1 MVQRHRH
8 LVEHTGHLSSFVQSL
23 DDEAGAQ
30 STSTPVGRGNHKRPL
45 LRIAPT
51 RHIHGLRVEQG
62 FAAKQ
67 SHMSLP
73 RVVSHG
79 HGAVAAQVHAA
90 AIGQARVADRRA
102 FVDPT
107 ADLADDPLADVHQLG
122 VVAEADIGQ
131 LDLAGHLDEHPARA
145 IDHDVGDVVAGQQ
158 RLQRAVAEYVVADV
172 VEQFLLLGDRHHHR
186 LQRDDV
192 ADDVADFLAR
202 RLDVELG
209 ELAEVDGLDQRREDR
224 RLDGYPGA
232 SGAYY
237 IASAA
242 DEIIVNPSSLV
253 GSIGVIM
260 PNYGVNGL
268 MQKLGVEDRTMT
280 SGENKAIL
288 SMTQP
293 VDPAQKAHVQ
303 GVLDNV
309 HDHFINAVKQGRG
322 KKLKSNDPA
331 IFSGLFWTG
340 EQAVKLGIADRVGS
354 LNTLKRELKTD
365 KAVNYTIEY
374 SPFDSVLG
382 RMGSS
387 IGQGFASSLSQQ
399 VQSENQTK
407 LQ

>member
-1 MVQRHRH
+1 MSDWPPKPENEIQNTPHNSQNITGKEWHILEKAVLASVEEQRRARRWGIFFKFLTFAYILFI
-8 LVEHTGHLSSFVQSL
+8 LVLLAKSC
-23 DDEAGAQ
+23 
-30 STSTPVGRGNHKRPL
+30 STST
-45 LRIAPT
+45 A
-51 RHIHGLRVEQG
+51 
-62 FAAKQ
+62 
-67 SHMSLP
+67 
-73 RVVSHG
+73 
-79 HGAVAAQVHAA
+79 
-90 AIGQARVADRRA
+90 
-102 FVDPT
+102 DPT
-107 ADLADDPLADVHQLG
+107 ATTSSHIAVVDIIGTIAADKQSVNSNDTIKALKKAFENKQSKAVVLNINSPGGSPVQSDEIWQEIQYLKKAHADKKLY
-122 VVAEADIGQ
+122 AIIG
-131 LDLAGHLDEHPARA
+131 DT
-145 IDHDVGDVVAGQQ
+145 
-158 RLQRAVAEYVVADV
+158 
-172 VEQFLLLGDRHHHR
+172 
-186 LQRDDV
+186 
-192 ADDVADFLAR
+192 
-202 RLDVELG
+202 
-209 ELAEVDGLDQRREDR
+209 
-224 RLDGYPGA
+224 GA

-280 SGENKAIL
+280 SGENKALL

-322 KKLKSNDPA
+322 KKLKSTDPA

-340 EQAVKLGIADRVGS
+340 EQAVKLGIADRTGS
-354 LNTLKRELKTD
+354 LNSLKRELKLE

-374 SPFDSVLG
+374 NPFDSVLG

-387 IGQGFASSLSQQ
+387 IGQGFASSISQQ
-399 VQSENQTK
+399 VQSEQTTK

>member
-1 MVQRHRH
+1 MSDWPPKPQNETHNTQQQPTGNEWKLLEKVVLASVEEQRRARRWGIFFKF
-8 LVEHTGHLSSFVQSL
+8 LTFAYLLFILIALGKSCSTTSTEDVGATGSHIAVVDIVGTIAADKQSVNSTNTIRSLKKAFENKQSKAVVLNINSPGGSPVQS
-23 DDEAGAQ
+23 DEIWQ
-30 STSTPVGRGNHKRPL
+30 EIQYLK
-45 LRIAPT
+45 
-51 RHIHGLRVEQG
+51 
-62 FAAKQ
+62 KQ
-67 SHMSLP
+67 HTDKKLY
-73 RVVSHG
+73 
-79 HGAVAAQVHAA
+79 AV
-90 AIGQARVADRRA
+90 IGD
-102 FVDPT
+102 T
-107 ADLADDPLADVHQLG
+107 
-122 VVAEADIGQ
+122 
-131 LDLAGHLDEHPARA
+131 
-145 IDHDVGDVVAGQQ
+145 
-158 RLQRAVAEYVVADV
+158 
-172 VEQFLLLGDRHHHR
+172 
-186 LQRDDV
+186 
-192 ADDVADFLAR
+192 
-202 RLDVELG
+202 
-209 ELAEVDGLDQRREDR
+209 
-224 RLDGYPGA
+224 GA

-260 PNYGVNGL
+260 PNYGVGGL

-293 VDPAQKAHVQ
+293 VDAAQKAHVQ
-303 GVLDNV
+303 ALLDNV

-322 KKLKSNDPA
+322 NKLKSNDPA

-340 EQAVKLGIADRVGS
+340 EQAIKLGIADRVGS

-387 IGQGFASSLSQQ
+387 IGQGFATSLSQQ
-399 VQSENQTK
+399 VQSEQTTK

>member
-1 MVQRHRH
+1 MSDWPPKPQNETHNTQQQPTGNEWKLLEKVVLASVEEQRRARRCGIFFKF
-8 LVEHTGHLSSFVQSL
+8 LTFAYLLFILIALGKSCSTTSTEDVGATGSHIAVVDIVGTIAADKQSVNSTNTIRSLKKAFENKQSKAVVLNINSPGGSPVQS
-23 DDEAGAQ
+23 DEIWQ
-30 STSTPVGRGNHKRPL
+30 EIQYLK
-45 LRIAPT
+45 
-51 RHIHGLRVEQG
+51 
-62 FAAKQ
+62 KQ
-67 SHMSLP
+67 HADKKLY
-73 RVVSHG
+73 
-79 HGAVAAQVHAA
+79 AV
-90 AIGQARVADRRA
+90 IGD
-102 FVDPT
+102 T
-107 ADLADDPLADVHQLG
+107 
-122 VVAEADIGQ
+122 
-131 LDLAGHLDEHPARA
+131 
-145 IDHDVGDVVAGQQ
+145 
-158 RLQRAVAEYVVADV
+158 
-172 VEQFLLLGDRHHHR
+172 
-186 LQRDDV
+186 
-192 ADDVADFLAR
+192 
-202 RLDVELG
+202 
-209 ELAEVDGLDQRREDR
+209 
-224 RLDGYPGA
+224 GA

-260 PNYGVNGL
+260 PNYGVGGL

-293 VDPAQKAHVQ
+293 VDATQKAHVQ
-303 GVLDNV
+303 ALLDNV

-322 KKLKSNDPA
+322 NKLKSNDPA

-340 EQAVKLGIADRVGS
+340 EQAIKLGIADRVGS

-387 IGQGFASSLSQQ
+387 IGQGFATSLSQQ
-399 VQSENQTK
+399 VQSEQTTK

>member
-1 MVQRHRH
+1 MSDWPPKPESEIQKTTSTNNVHQPTGNEWKILEKAVLASVEEQRRTRRWGIFFKFLTFAYILFV
-8 LVEHTGHLSSFVQSL
+8 LVALGKGCSTASSTSSDAAASSSHIAVVDIVGTIAADKQSVNSTDTIRSLKRAFENKQSKAVVLNINSPGGSPVQS
-23 DDEAGAQ
+23 DEIWQ
-30 STSTPVGRGNHKRPL
+30 EIQYLKQQHKDKKL
-45 LRIAPT
+45 Y
-51 RHIHGLRVEQG
+51 
-62 FAAKQ
+62 
-67 SHMSLP
+67 
-73 RVVSHG
+73 
-79 HGAVAAQVHAA
+79 AV
-90 AIGQARVADRRA
+90 IGD
-102 FVDPT
+102 T
-107 ADLADDPLADVHQLG
+107 
-122 VVAEADIGQ
+122 
-131 LDLAGHLDEHPARA
+131 
-145 IDHDVGDVVAGQQ
+145 
-158 RLQRAVAEYVVADV
+158 
-172 VEQFLLLGDRHHHR
+172 
-186 LQRDDV
+186 
-192 ADDVADFLAR
+192 
-202 RLDVELG
+202 
-209 ELAEVDGLDQRREDR
+209 
-224 RLDGYPGA
+224 GA

-303 GVLDNV
+303 AVLDNV
-309 HDHFINAVKQGRG
+309 HTHFINAVKEGRG

-340 EQAVKLGIADRVGS
+340 EQAVKLGIADRTGS
-354 LNTLKRELKTD
+354 LNTLKRELKTE

-387 IGQGFASSLSQQ
+387 IGQGFATSISQQ
-399 VQSENQTK
+399 VQSENTTK

>member
-1 MVQRHRH
+1 MSDWPPKPQNETHNTQQQPTGNEWKLLEKVVLASVEEQRRARRWGIFFKF
-8 LVEHTGHLSSFVQSL
+8 LTFAYLLFILIALGKSCSTTSTEDVGATGSHIAVVDIVGTIAADKQSVNSTNTIRSLKKAFENKQSKAVVLNINSPGGSPVQS
-23 DDEAGAQ
+23 DEIWQ
-30 STSTPVGRGNHKRPL
+30 EIQYLK
-45 LRIAPT
+45 
-51 RHIHGLRVEQG
+51 
-62 FAAKQ
+62 KQ
-67 SHMSLP
+67 HADKKLY
-73 RVVSHG
+73 
-79 HGAVAAQVHAA
+79 AV
-90 AIGQARVADRRA
+90 IGD
-102 FVDPT
+102 T
-107 ADLADDPLADVHQLG
+107 
-122 VVAEADIGQ
+122 
-131 LDLAGHLDEHPARA
+131 
-145 IDHDVGDVVAGQQ
+145 
-158 RLQRAVAEYVVADV
+158 
-172 VEQFLLLGDRHHHR
+172 
-186 LQRDDV
+186 
-192 ADDVADFLAR
+192 
-202 RLDVELG
+202 
-209 ELAEVDGLDQRREDR
+209 
-224 RLDGYPGA
+224 GA

-260 PNYGVNGL
+260 PNYGVSGL

-293 VDPAQKAHVQ
+293 VDATQKAHVQ
-303 GVLDNV
+303 ALLDNV

-322 KKLKSNDPA
+322 NKLKSNDPA

-340 EQAVKLGIADRVGS
+340 EQAIKLGIADRVGS

-387 IGQGFASSLSQQ
+387 IGQGFATSLSQQ
-399 VQSENQTK
+399 VQSEQTTK